1 LLLSYVSP
9 MPLEANIYL
18 STASRASTLEIR
30 EEFCKPAQQ
39 DGILLLNKRRGS
51 SSAACL
57 TTVKKRLGQRR
68 IGHAGTLDPMAEGL
82 LVVLLGQ
89 ATKISGPLMHAGEK
103 IYSGVIRLGIETD
116 TWDAEGRI
124 LERLPVRGVDHERVR
139 ESCASFV
146 GTYEQEVPAYSAAKH
161 RGRPL
166 YELARRGLETPVKR
180 KMVSVYRCEAELVD
194 PERIF
199 FRVCC
204 ASGTYI
210 RSLAHSLGKRLGCGA
225 MLEKLTREYS
235 RPFGIENART
245 LEEIVQNPEELP
257 DMVVSIAGALPDWP
271 HIRLGREDVALIR
284 MGKRLSVTAD
294 RVGPAP
300 GRNLL
305 LLEADGKALALAE
318 CLAGE
323 REDTFVLRATR
334 GLWNT

>member
-1 LLLSYVSP
+1 
-9 MPLEANIYL
+9 MPLEANRCL
-18 STASRASTLEIR
+18 SAAPKASAPEIR
-30 EEFCKPAQQ
+30 EEFCRPGQQ
-39 DGILLLNKRRGS
+39 DGILLLNKERGL

-57 TTVKKRLGQRR
+57 TTIKRRLGQRR

-89 ATKISGPLMHAGEK
+89 ATKISDPLMHAGEK
-103 IYSGVIRLGIETD
+103 IYSGVIRLGIVTD

-124 LERLPVRGVDHERVR
+124 LERLPVRGMDPGRVR
-139 ESCASFV
+139 EACASFV

-161 RGRPL
+161 LGRPL
-166 YELARRGLETPVKR
+166 YELARRGLETPVKT

-199 FRVCC
+199 FRVSC

-235 RPFGIENART
+235 RPFGIEKARA
-245 LEEIVQNPEELP
+245 LGEIVQNPEEFP
-257 DMVVSIAGALPDWP
+257 GMVFSIAEALPDWP
-271 HIRLGREDVALIR
+271 HIRLGREDAALIR
-284 MGKRLSVTAD
+284 MGKRLSVAAD
-294 RVGPAP
+294 PGGPAP
-300 GRNLL
+300 GRGLL
-305 LLEADGKALALAE
+305 LLEADGTALALAE

-323 REDTFVLRATR
+323 REGAFVLRATR